1 MVFGITSKEETLL
14 AHVKIEAL
22 KATITEA
29 NNGILFAYVA
39 FGLEFQVK
47 GETKKIQKIHYLTSS
62 PPRPPSPSPR
72 GSVN

>member
-47 GETKKIQKIHYLTSS
+47 GETKNTKNTLFNILSS
-62 PPRPPSPSPR
+62 SS
-72 GSVN
+72 